1 MIIDTVT
8 FEICNDCLFGME
20 FTDATLLFQVLREL
34 KVSTLSYGKNF
45 AAIGFL
51 FSGIECGIESVSIF
65 KYHTNEYIK

>member
-1 MIIDTVT
+1 
-8 FEICNDCLFGME
+8 ME

-65 KYHTNEYIK
+65 KYQTNEYIK